1 MLTGISCMM
10 MRGGTSKGPLP
21 RVGVFVNVPPG
32 CSRRRVSVRGRI
44 EATFTKGKPI
54 MMKPLIACAAVAVLL
69 VAGPAAAQQPI
80 VIKFS
85 HVAAPDT
92 PKGQAAN
99 EFKRLAE
106 ERTKGH
112 VKVEVYPNSML
123 FKDAEELDA
132 LKLGSVQMLA
142 PVPGKFGPAGLPEFE
157 VFDLPYLFPD
167 IDAVHR
173 AYKSTAAV
181 DLMKKLEPHGM
192 VGLAFWDNGFRVMSA
207 NRPIHVPADMKGLK
221 MRINSSKVNAAIMKS
236 VGALPQTMAFSEV
249 YQGLQTGVIDG
260 TEGPLSN
267 LYTQKQY
274 EVQKQVT
281 LTYHTISNYVVIAN
295 KKFWDGL
302 PADIRTTLEG
312 ALRDA
317 TTLNDQVA
325 EKDEQ
330 AAIAAIKASGKS
342 AIYTPTPAEK
352 QQWVK
357 AMLPVQDEMASRVK
371 NETIAAMR
379 AAVEGK

>member
-1 MLTGISCMM
+1 
-10 MRGGTSKGPLP
+10 
-21 RVGVFVNVPPG
+21 
-32 CSRRRVSVRGRI
+32 
-44 EATFTKGKPI
+44 
-54 MMKPLIACAAVAVLL
+54 MMKSMFACAVVAALAL
-69 VAGPAAAQQPI
+69 AGPAAAQQPI

-106 ERTKGH
+106 ERTQGR
-112 VKVEVYPNSML
+112 VKVEVYPNSTL
-123 FKDAEELDA
+123 FKDAEEFDA

-142 PVPGKFGPAGLPEFE
+142 PVPGKLGPAGIPEFE

-167 IDAVHR
+167 IEAVHR
-173 AYKSTAAV
+173 AYRSPAAAA
-181 DLMKKLEPHGM
+181 LMQKLEPQGI

-236 VGALPQTMAFSEV
+236 VGALPQTVAFSEV

-281 LTYHTISNYVVIAN
+281 LTYHTISNYVVLAN

-302 PADIRTTLEG
+302 PPDIRKILEG
-312 ALRDA
+312 AMRDA
-317 TTLNDQVA
+317 TALNDQIA

-330 AAIAAIKASGKS
+330 AAIAGIKTSGKS
-342 AIYTPTPAEK
+342 EIYTPTPAEK
-352 QQWVK
+352 ALWVK

-371 NETIAAMR
+371 KETIAAMR
-379 AAVEGK
+379 AAVAGK

>member
-1 MLTGISCMM
+1 
-10 MRGGTSKGPLP
+10 
-21 RVGVFVNVPPG
+21 
-32 CSRRRVSVRGRI
+32 
-44 EATFTKGKPI
+44 
-54 MMKPLIACAAVAVLL
+54 MMKSIFVCAAVAALA
-69 VAGPAAAQQPI
+69 VASPAAAQQPI

-106 ERTKGH
+106 ERTQGR
-112 VKVEVYPNSML
+112 VRVEVYPNSTL
-123 FKDAEELDA
+123 FKDAEEFDA

-142 PVPGKFGPAGLPEFE
+142 PVPGKLGPAGIPEFE

-167 IDAVHR
+167 IEAVHR
-173 AYKSTAAV
+173 AYRSPAAAA
-181 DLMKKLEPHGM
+181 LMQKLEAQGI

-207 NRPIHVPADMKGLK
+207 NRPIHVPTDMKGLK

-236 VGALPQTMAFSEV
+236 VGALPQTIAFSEV

-281 LTYHTISNYVVIAN
+281 LTYHTISNYVVLAN

-302 PADIRTTLEG
+302 PPDIRTALEG
-312 ALRDA
+312 AMRDA
-317 TTLNDQVA
+317 TALNDQVA

-342 AIYTPTPAEK
+342 EIYTPTPAEK
-352 QQWVK
+352 ELWVR

-371 NETIAAMR
+371 KETIAAMR
-379 AAVEGK
+379 TAVAGK

>member
-1 MLTGISCMM
+1 MV
-10 MRGGTSKGPLP
+10 MRKATS
-21 RVGVFVNVPPG
+21 
-32 CSRRRVSVRGRI
+32 
-44 EATFTKGKPI
+44 TKGKPI
-54 MMKPLIACAAVAVLL
+54 MMKSLICAALAVLL

-106 ERTKGH
+106 ERTKGR

-132 LKLGSVQMLA
+132 LRLGSVQMLA
-142 PVPGKFGPAGLPEFE
+142 PVPGKFGPAGIPEFE

-173 AYKSTAAV
+173 AYKSKAAT
-181 DLMKKLEPHGM
+181 DLMKKLEPNGM
-192 VGLAFWDNGFRVMSA
+192 IGLAFWDNGFRVMSA
-207 NRPIHVPADMKGLK
+207 NRPIHVPPDMKGLK

-274 EVQKQVT
+274 EVQKHVT
-281 LTYHTISNYVVIAN
+281 LSYHTISNYVVIAN
-295 KKFWDGL
+295 KVFWDGL
-302 PADIRTTLEG
+302 PPEIRTTLEG
-312 ALRDA
+312 AMRDA
-317 TTLNDQVA
+317 TALNDQVA

-342 AIYTPTPAEK
+342 EIYTPTPAEK

-371 NETIAAMR
+371 KETIAAVR
-379 AAVEGK
+379 AAVQGK

>member
-1 MLTGISCMM
+1 MV
-10 MRGGTSKGPLP
+10 MRKATS
-21 RVGVFVNVPPG
+21 
-32 CSRRRVSVRGRI
+32 
-44 EATFTKGKPI
+44 TKGNPI
-54 MMKPLIACAAVAVLL
+54 MMKPLIACAALAVLL
-69 VAGPAAAQQPI
+69 GAGPAAAQQPI

-106 ERTKGH
+106 ERTKGR

-132 LKLGSVQMLA
+132 LRLGSVQMLA
-142 PVPGKFGPAGLPEFE
+142 PVPGKFGPAGIPDFE

-173 AYKSTAAV
+173 AYKSKAAT
-181 DLMKKLEPHGM
+181 DLMKKLEPNGM
-192 VGLAFWDNGFRVMSA
+192 IGLAFWDNGFRVMSA
-207 NRPIHVPADMKGLK
+207 NRPIHVPPDMKGLK

-274 EVQKQVT
+274 EVQKHVT
-281 LTYHTISNYVVIAN
+281 LSYHTISNYVVIAN
-295 KKFWDGL
+295 KVFWDGL
-302 PADIRTTLEG
+302 PPDIRTTLEG
-312 ALRDA
+312 AMRDA
-317 TTLNDQVA
+317 TALNDQVA

-342 AIYTPTPAEK
+342 EIYTPTPAEK

-371 NETIAAMR
+371 KETIAAVR
-379 AAVEGK
+379 AAVQGK

>member
-1 MLTGISCMM
+1 
-10 MRGGTSKGPLP
+10 
-21 RVGVFVNVPPG
+21 
-32 CSRRRVSVRGRI
+32 
-44 EATFTKGKPI
+44 
-54 MMKPLIACAAVAVLL
+54 MMKSIFVCAAVAALA
-69 VAGPAAAQQPI
+69 VAAPAAAQQPI

-106 ERTKGH
+106 ERTQGR
-112 VKVEVYPNSML
+112 VRVEVYPNSTL
-123 FKDAEELDA
+123 FKDAEEFDA

-142 PVPGKFGPAGLPEFE
+142 PVPGKLGPAGIPEFE

-167 IDAVHR
+167 IEAVHR
-173 AYKSTAAV
+173 AYRSPAAAA
-181 DLMKKLEPHGM
+181 LMQKLEPQGI

-236 VGALPQTMAFSEV
+236 VGALPQTVAFSEV

-281 LTYHTISNYVVIAN
+281 LTYHTISNYVVLAN

-302 PADIRTTLEG
+302 PPDIRKILEG
-312 ALRDA
+312 AMRDA
-317 TTLNDQVA
+317 TALNDQIA

-330 AAIAAIKASGKS
+330 AAIAGIKTSGKS
-342 AIYTPTPAEK
+342 EIYTPTPAEK
-352 QQWVK
+352 ALWVK

-371 NETIAAMR
+371 KETIAAMR
-379 AAVEGK
+379 TAVAGK

>member
-1 MLTGISCMM
+1 
-10 MRGGTSKGPLP
+10 
-21 RVGVFVNVPPG
+21 
-32 CSRRRVSVRGRI
+32 
-44 EATFTKGKPI
+44 
-54 MMKPLIACAAVAVLL
+54 MMKSIFVCAAVAALA
-69 VAGPAAAQQPI
+69 VASPAAAQQPI

-106 ERTKGH
+106 ERTQGR
-112 VKVEVYPNSML
+112 VRVEVYPNSTL
-123 FKDAEELDA
+123 FKDAEEFDA

-142 PVPGKFGPAGLPEFE
+142 PVPGKLGPAGIPEFE
-157 VFDLPYLFPD
+157 VFDLPFLFPD
-167 IDAVHR
+167 IEAVHR
-173 AYKSTAAV
+173 AYRSPAAAA
-181 DLMKKLEPHGM
+181 LMQKLEAQGI

-207 NRPIHVPADMKGLK
+207 NRPIHVPTDMKGLK

-236 VGALPQTMAFSEV
+236 VGALPQTIAFSEV

-281 LTYHTISNYVVIAN
+281 LTYHTISNYVVLAN

-302 PADIRTTLEG
+302 PPDIRTALEG
-312 ALRDA
+312 AMRDA
-317 TTLNDQVA
+317 TALNDQVA

-330 AAIAAIKASGKS
+330 TAIAAIKASGKS
-342 AIYTPTPAEK
+342 EIYTPTPAEK
-352 QQWVK
+352 ELWVR

-371 NETIAAMR
+371 KETIAAMR
-379 AAVEGK
+379 TAVAGK

>member
-1 MLTGISCMM
+1 ML
-10 MRGGTSKGPLP
+10 
-21 RVGVFVNVPPG
+21 
-32 CSRRRVSVRGRI
+32 
-44 EATFTKGKPI
+44 
-54 MMKPLIACAAVAVLL
+54 KPLVACAVVALALAV
-69 VAGPAAAQQPI
+69 PAAAQQPI

-85 HVAAPDT
+85 HVAATDT

-106 ERTKGH
+106 ERTKGR

-142 PVPGKFGPAGLPEFE
+142 PVPGKFGPAGFPEFE

-167 IDAVHR
+167 IEAVHR
-173 AYKSTAAV
+173 AYKSKAAA
-181 DLMKKLEPHGM
+181 DLMKKLESHGM
-192 VGLAFWDNGFRVMSA
+192 IGLAFWDNGFRVMSA
-207 NRPIHVPADMKGLK
+207 NRPIHVPADMKGMK

-236 VGALPQTMAFSEV
+236 VGAMPQTLAFSEV
-249 YQGLQTGVIDG
+249 YQGLQTGVVDG

-274 EVQKQVT
+274 EVQKHVT
-281 LTYHTISNYVVIAN
+281 LTYHTISNYVVVAN

-317 TTLNDQVA
+317 TAVNDQMA

-342 AIYTPTPAEK
+342 EIYVPTAAEK
-352 QQWVK
+352 ELWTK

-371 NETIAAMR
+371 KETIAAMR
-379 AAVEGK
+379 AAVAGK

>member
-1 MLTGISCMM
+1 
-10 MRGGTSKGPLP
+10 
-21 RVGVFVNVPPG
+21 
-32 CSRRRVSVRGRI
+32 
-44 EATFTKGKPI
+44 
-54 MMKPLIACAAVAVLL
+54 MMKSMFACAVVAALAL
-69 VAGPAAAQQPI
+69 AGPAAAQQPI

-106 ERTKGH
+106 ERTQGR
-112 VKVEVYPNSML
+112 VKVEVYPNSTL
-123 FKDAEELDA
+123 FKDAEEFDA

-142 PVPGKFGPAGLPEFE
+142 PVPGKLGPAGIPEFE
-157 VFDLPYLFPD
+157 VFDLPFLFPD
-167 IDAVHR
+167 IEAVHR
-173 AYKSTAAV
+173 AYRSPAAAA
-181 DLMKKLEPHGM
+181 LMQKLEAQGI

-207 NRPIHVPADMKGLK
+207 NRPIHVPTDMKGHK

-236 VGALPQTMAFSEV
+236 VGALPQTIAFSEV

-281 LTYHTISNYVVIAN
+281 LTYHTISNYVVLAN

-302 PADIRTTLEG
+302 PPDIRTALEG
-312 ALRDA
+312 AMRDA
-317 TTLNDQVA
+317 TALNDQVA

-342 AIYTPTPAEK
+342 EIYTPTPAEK
-352 QQWVK
+352 ELWVR

-371 NETIAAMR
+371 KETIAAMR
-379 AAVEGK
+379 TAVAGK

>member
-1 MLTGISCMM
+1 
-10 MRGGTSKGPLP
+10 MRY
-21 RVGVFVNVPPG
+21 RFAY
-32 CSRRRVSVRGRI
+32 I
-44 EATFTKGKPI
+44 
-54 MMKPLIACAAVAVLL
+54 VAMALL
-69 VAGPAAAQQPI
+69 LAGPAGAQAPI

-106 ERTKGH
+106 ERSKGR

-123 FKDAEELDA
+123 YKDAEELEA
-132 LKLGSVQMLA
+132 LQLGAVQMLA
-142 PVPGKFGPAGLPEFE
+142 PVPGKFGPVGLPEFE
-157 VFDLPYLFPD
+157 AFGLPYLFPD
-167 IDAVHR
+167 FNALHKV
-173 AYKSTAAV
+173 YNGPVGTMM
-181 DLMKKLEPHGM
+181 LKKLDPKGI

-207 NRPIHVPADMKGLK
+207 NRPIHMPTDVKGLK
-221 MRINSSKVNAAIMKS
+221 MRINSSKVNSAIMKS
-236 VGALPQTMAFSEV
+236 VGAVPQTMAFSEV

-274 EVQKQVT
+274 EVQKHVT
-281 LTYHTISNYVVIAN
+281 LTYHTISNYVVVAN

-317 TTLNDQVA
+317 TAVNDQMA

-330 AAIAAIKASGKS
+330 TAIAGIKAKS
-342 AIYTPTPAEK
+342 EIYVPTPAEK
-352 QQWVK
+352 QLWAK
-357 AMLPVQDEMASRVK
+357 ALLPVQDEMASRVK
-371 NETIAAMR
+371 KETLAAIR
-379 AAVEGK
+379 AAV

>member
-1 MLTGISCMM
+1 
-10 MRGGTSKGPLP
+10 
-21 RVGVFVNVPPG
+21 
-32 CSRRRVSVRGRI
+32 
-44 EATFTKGKPI
+44 
-54 MMKPLIACAAVAVLL
+54 MMKSMFACAVVAALAL
-69 VAGPAAAQQPI
+69 AGPAAAQQPI

-106 ERTKGH
+106 ERTQGR
-112 VKVEVYPNSML
+112 VKVEVYPNSTL
-123 FKDAEELDA
+123 FKDAEEFDA

-142 PVPGKFGPAGLPEFE
+142 PVPGKLGPAGIPEFE

-167 IDAVHR
+167 IEAVHR
-173 AYKSTAAV
+173 AYRSPAAAA
-181 DLMKKLEPHGM
+181 LMQKLEPQGI

-236 VGALPQTMAFSEV
+236 VGALPQTVAFSEV

-281 LTYHTISNYVVIAN
+281 LTYHTISNYVVLAN

-302 PADIRTTLEG
+302 PPDIRKILEG
-312 ALRDA
+312 AMRDA
-317 TTLNDQVA
+317 TALNDQIA

-330 AAIAAIKASGKS
+330 AAIAGIKTSGKS
-342 AIYTPTPAEK
+342 EIYTPTPAEK
-352 QQWVK
+352 ALWVK

-371 NETIAAMR
+371 KETIAAMR
-379 AAVEGK
+379 TAVAGK

>member
-1 MLTGISCMM
+1 
-10 MRGGTSKGPLP
+10 
-21 RVGVFVNVPPG
+21 
-32 CSRRRVSVRGRI
+32 
-44 EATFTKGKPI
+44 
-54 MMKPLIACAAVAVLL
+54 MKPFIACAALAALL
-69 VAGPAAAQQPI
+69 AGGPAGAQQPI

-106 ERTKGH
+106 ERTKGR

-142 PVPGKFGPAGLPEFE
+142 PVPGKFGPAGIPEFE

-167 IDAVHR
+167 IEAVHR
-173 AYKSTAAV
+173 AYKSKAAAN
-181 DLMKKLEPHGM
+181 LMKKLEPNGM
-192 VGLAFWDNGFRVMSA
+192 IGLAFWDNGFRVMSA

-236 VGALPQTMAFSEV
+236 VGALPQTLAFSEV

-274 EVQKQVT
+274 EVQKHVT
-281 LTYHTISNYVVIAN
+281 LSYHTISNYVVVVN
-295 KKFWDGL
+295 KAFWEGL

-312 ALRDA
+312 AMRDA
-317 TTLNDQVA
+317 SALNDRVA

-330 AAIAAIKASGKS
+330 TAIDSIRASGKS
-342 AIYTPTPAEK
+342 EIYVPTPAEK
-352 QQWVK
+352 QQWIK

-371 NETIAAMR
+371 KETLAGMR
-379 AAVEGK
+379 EAVAGK

>member
-1 MLTGISCMM
+1 
-10 MRGGTSKGPLP
+10 
-21 RVGVFVNVPPG
+21 
-32 CSRRRVSVRGRI
+32 
-44 EATFTKGKPI
+44 
-54 MMKPLIACAAVAVLL
+54 
-69 VAGPAAAQQPI
+69 
-80 VIKFS
+80 
-85 HVAAPDT
+85 
-92 PKGQAAN
+92 
-99 EFKRLAE
+99 
-106 ERTKGH
+106 
-112 VKVEVYPNSML
+112 
-123 FKDAEELDA
+123 
-132 LKLGSVQMLA
+132 
-142 PVPGKFGPAGLPEFE
+142 
-157 VFDLPYLFPD
+157 
-167 IDAVHR
+167 
-173 AYKSTAAV
+173 
-181 DLMKKLEPHGM
+181 
-192 VGLAFWDNGFRVMSA
+192 MSA

-236 VGALPQTMAFSEV
+236 VGAVPQTMAFSEV

-281 LTYHTISNYVVIAN
+281 LTYHTISNYVVVAN

-317 TTLNDQVA
+317 TALNDQVA

-342 AIYTPTPAEK
+342 EIYRPTPAEK

-357 AMLPVQDEMASRVK
+357 AMLPVQEEMASRVK
-371 NETIAAMR
+371 KETLAEMR
-379 AAVEGK
+379 EALKGK

>member
-1 MLTGISCMM
+1 MKLVPAFIAAIAFAAA
-10 MRGGTSKGPLP
+10 PL
-21 RVGVFVNVPPG
+21 
-32 CSRRRVSVRGRI
+32 
-44 EATFTKGKPI
+44 
-54 MMKPLIACAAVAVLL
+54 AVA
-69 VAGPAAAQQPI
+69 QDTI

-99 EFKRLAE
+99 LFKKLAE
-106 ERTKGH
+106 ERTKDR

-142 PVPGKFGPAGLPEFE
+142 PVPGKFGPVGVPELE
-157 VFDLPYLFPD
+157 VFDIPYLFPD
-167 IDAVHR
+167 LAALDRVYRSDAG
-173 AYKSTAAV
+173 KS
-181 DLMKKLEPHGM
+181 LLKKLEAKGM
-192 VGLAFWDNGFRVMSA
+192 VGLAYWNNGFRVMSA
-207 NRPIHVPADMKGLK
+207 NKPIHVPQDMKGLK

-274 EVQKQVT
+274 EVQKHVT
-281 LTYHTISNYVVIAN
+281 LTYHTISNYVVVAN
-295 KKFWDGL
+295 KAFWDKL

-312 ALRDA
+312 CIRDA
-317 TTLNDQVA
+317 TALNDEQSV
-325 EKDEQ
+325 KDEQ
-330 AAIAAIKASGKS
+330 TAIQAISSSGKS
-342 AIYTPTPAEK
+342 TIYKPTPEEK
-352 QQWVK
+352 ALWVK
-357 AMLPVQDEMASRVK
+357 AMSPVQDEMAPRVK
-371 NETIAAMR
+371 KETLDMMR
-379 AAVEGK
+379 KAVAGK